1 MADYGGL
8 NNAKMSQKINPMQVL
23 PYHAGWEVLRAEV
36 KFCQAR
42 NHRQTF
48 SLPEK
53 GGVKVKRW
61 PRKLKKQ
68 IIGLKM
74 GKSSLRQLLKKVKV
88 IPQLHSR
95 ESTIEPY
102 AFCPKCGCT
111 AGEFFD
117 HGVEEARFS
126 DIGPTQEGQAQ
137 AGFLW
142 FRFKFA

>member
-53 GGVKVKRW
+53 GGVMGIVEYYLGPGGILICAMTPIALMLVQDYRDKWLREWRLKRIID
-61 PRKLKKQ
+61 KL
-68 IIGLKM
+68 
-74 GKSSLRQLLKKVKV
+74 
-88 IPQLHSR
+88 
-95 ESTIEPY
+95 
-102 AFCPKCGCT
+102 
-111 AGEFFD
+111 
-117 HGVEEARFS
+117 
-126 DIGPTQEGQAQ
+126 
-137 AGFLW
+137 
-142 FRFKFA
+142 